1 MQVKIKLVAA
11 NQTRR
16 GQLRAHQFGTS
27 SAHLLSS
34 VFEQKERKQL
44 TPGLTRKGITYSVY
58 MKTEYRKPEIS
69 QRVTGWTWNTRILTF
84 FSKILP
90 SPPTA

>member
-34 VFEQKERKQL
+34 VFEQKERKQI
-44 TPGLTRKGITYSVY
+44 TPGLTRKGTTY
-58 MKTEYRKPEIS
+58 
-69 QRVTGWTWNTRILTF
+69 
-84 FSKILP
+84 
-90 SPPTA
+90 

>member
-27 SAHLLSS
+27 SAHLLISS
-34 VFEQKERKQL
+34 VFEQKERKQI
-44 TPGLTRKGITYSVY
+44 TPGLTRKGTTYSVY
-58 MKTEYRKPEIS
+58 IKD
-69 QRVTGWTWNTRILTF
+69 RI
-84 FSKILP
+84 
-90 SPPTA
+90 